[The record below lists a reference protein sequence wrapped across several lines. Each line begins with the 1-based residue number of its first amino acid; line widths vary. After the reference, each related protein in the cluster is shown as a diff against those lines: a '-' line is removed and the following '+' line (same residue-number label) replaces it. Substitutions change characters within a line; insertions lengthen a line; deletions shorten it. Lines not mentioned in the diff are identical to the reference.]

1 MTTTSSALG
10 PLVAVYGL
18 VGHDEQLLVV
28 HDPDTMTC
36 RLPGGLVHAGEPVE
50 NALRRILREHL
61 GAHIAHMDFCAAVEL
76 PGHHPDQQPALYELA
91 LLFDVTVT
99 DPVAIHTDHGEPRWV
114 TNTELD
120 HLNLCPQSLAHR
132 LRTDV
137 LASEYPWW
145 PTQS

>member
-1 MTTTSSALG
+1 MTTISSALG

-18 VGHDEQLLVV
+18 VGHDERLLVV
-28 HDPDTMTC
+28 CDPDATMY

-76 PGHHPDQQPALYELA
+76 PGHHPDQQPAIYELA

-99 DPVAIHTDHGEPRWV
+99 DPAAIHTGHGEPRWV

-120 HLNLCPQSLAHR
+120 HLDLRPQALAHR
-132 LRTDV
+132 VGTDA
-137 LASEYPWW
+137 LAREHPWW